1 MRGFFPFF
9 RVFQGVL
16 GCFRVFQTRKIGKN
30 DGLAGSGRVW
40 QGFWGFLTVSHR
52 VAQGM
57 AGCQAVPDRTQPVPR
72 QAEGQPMGGYDRT
85 QPVPRQAEGQ
95 PMGGYDRTQPVR
107 SPPNP
112 WNSTGTRSK
121 CLIPKGFRQMDRIRV
136 PVLFRTRNTRKRR
149 QRLGLRVLF
158 LTTIYIIYIY
168 L

>member
-1 MRGFFPFF
+1 
-9 RVFQGVL
+9 
-16 GCFRVFQTRKIGKN
+16 
-30 DGLAGSGRVW
+30 
-40 QGFWGFLTVSHR
+40 
-52 VAQGM
+52 M

-95 PMGGYDRTQPVR
+95 PMGGYDRSQPVPRQAEGQPMGGYDRTQPVPRQAEGQPMGGYDRSQPVPRQAEGQPMGGYDRSQPVR